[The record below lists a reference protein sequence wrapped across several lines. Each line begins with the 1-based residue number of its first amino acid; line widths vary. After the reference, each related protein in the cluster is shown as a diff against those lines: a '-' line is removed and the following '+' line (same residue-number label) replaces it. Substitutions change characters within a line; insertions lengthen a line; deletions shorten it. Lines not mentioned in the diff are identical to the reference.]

1 MEETAK
7 KLEITA
13 DAIEKAN
20 IVNEE
25 NIKDLKDNIKI
36 LESKITSLQ
45 GKTEEVLNRYES
57 SNSES
62 NPVVVENM
70 SRENLE
76 WADSK
81 NE

>member
-1 MEETAK
+1 MQLK
-7 KLEITA
+7 
-13 DAIEKAN
+13 KAN
-20 IVNEE
+20 MVNEE

>member
-20 IVNEE
+20 MVNEE